1 MKERFEKRIPI
12 IPETVIKL
20 GQIDDLK
27 GQWRGGIAINPQILG
42 KLKKSVI
49 ITSTG
54 ASTRIEGA
62 KMTDVEIERFLNALK
77 SNPPENRD
85 EEEVAGYANLL
96 GRIFDNWKTLKLS
109 ESYILQFHEILLH
122 YSKKDELHKGKYKSK
137 ENRVVARNKEGVQV
151 TIFEPTEPWLVKKE
165 MDDVLFWANETLEQ
179 KTLHPL
185 LIIANFI
192 FEFLAIHPFEDGNGR
207 LSRALTNLLLLKA
220 GYEYI
225 SYVSLEEIIE
235 DKKDAYYASLRQSQ
249 KNHKTDKENIGP
261 WLTFFLGVLFEQ
273 AKRAQELMENDDP
286 TKLLSE
292 RQLQV
297 FSLFKTESL
306 AVMEIKKKLP
316 KVPEATIKQVLARLV
331 SLKLIERIGLGRA
344 TRYIKSKSTI
354 QS

>member
-1 MKERFEKRIPI
+1 MKERFQKRIPI
-12 IPETVIKL
+12 TPETVIKF

-42 KLKKSVI
+42 RLKKSVI
-49 ITSTG
+49 ITSAG

-62 KMTDVEIERFLNALK
+62 KMTDMEVERFLKALK

-85 EEEVAGYANLL
+85 EEEVAGYANVL

-109 ESYILQFHEILLH
+109 ESYILQLHEILLH
-122 YSKKDELHKGKYKSK
+122 YAKKDKLHKGKYKTK

-151 TIFEPTEPWLVKKE
+151 TIFEPTEPWLVKKA
-165 MDDVLFWANETLEQ
+165 MDDVLFWTHETLEQ

-185 LIIANFI
+185 LVIANFI

-225 SYVSLEEIIE
+225 PYVSLEEIIE
-235 DKKDAYYASLRQSQ
+235 DKKDTYYVSLRQSQ
-249 KNHKTDKENIGP
+249 KNHKTEKENIGP
-261 WLTFFLGVLFEQ
+261 WLTFFLDVLLEQ
-273 AKRAQELMENDDP
+273 AQQAQALMENDNP
-286 TKLLSE
+286 LTLLSE

-297 FSLFKTESL
+297 FSLFNNDSL
-306 AVMEIKKKLP
+306 AVIEIKKKLP
-316 KVPEATIKQVLARLV
+316 KVPEATIKQVLARLA

-344 TRYIKSKSTI
+344 TRYVKTKN
-354 QS
+354 

>member
-1 MKERFEKRIPI
+1 MKERFQKRIPTT
-12 IPETVIKL
+12 PETIIKL

-62 KMTDVEIERFLNALK
+62 KMTDMEIERFLRALK

-109 ESYILQFHEILLH
+109 ESFILQFHEILLH
-122 YSKKDELHKGKYKSK
+122 YSKKDKLHKGKYKGK
-137 ENRVVARNKEGVQV
+137 ENRVVARNKEGAQV

-165 MDDVLFWANETLEQ
+165 MDDVLYWTNETLGEHS
-179 KTLHPL
+179 LHPL
-185 LIIANFI
+185 FVIANFI

-207 LSRALTNLLLLKA
+207 LSRAFTNLLLLQA

-225 SYVSLEEIIE
+225 PYVSLEEIIE
-235 DKKDAYYASLRQSQ
+235 DKKDAYYVSLRQSQ
-249 KNHKTDKENIGP
+249 KNHKTEKENIGP
-261 WLTFFLGVLFEQ
+261 WLSFFLDVLLEQ
-273 AKRAQELMENDDP
+273 AKQAQKLMENDDP
-286 TKLLSE
+286 IKLLSE

-297 FSLFKTESL
+297 YSLFNTKSL
-306 AVMEIKKKLP
+306 AVMDIKEKLP
-316 KVPEATIKQVLARLV
+316 KVPEATIKQVLTRLV
-331 SLKLIERIGLGRA
+331 SLKLVERIGLGRA
-344 TRYIKSKSTI
+344 TRYTKTKS
-354 QS
+354 

>member
-1 MKERFEKRIPI
+1 MKDRFQKRIPTT
-12 IPETVIKL
+12 PETVIKL
-20 GQIDDLK
+20 GKIDDLK

-62 KMTDVEIERFLNALK
+62 KMSDIEVERFLGALK

-109 ESYILQFHEILLH
+109 ESFILQFHEILLH
-122 YSKKDELHKGKYKSK
+122 YSKKDKLHKGKYKSK
-137 ENRVVARNKEGVQV
+137 ENRVIAHNKEGAQIV
-151 TIFEPTEPWLVKKE
+151 IFEPTEPWLVKKE
-165 MDDVLFWANETLEQ
+165 MDDVLYWVNETLEE

-185 LIIANFI
+185 LVIANFI

-207 LSRALTNLLLLKA
+207 LSRALTNLLLLQA
-220 GYEYI
+220 AYEYI
-225 SYVSLEEIIE
+225 PYVSLEEIIE
-235 DKKDAYYASLRQSQ
+235 EKKDAYYASLRQSQ
-249 KNHKTDKENIGP
+249 KNHKTEKENIGP
-261 WLTFFLGVLFEQ
+261 WLSFFLDVLLEQ
-273 AKRAQELMENDDP
+273 GKRAQELMENDDP
-286 TKLLSE
+286 VKLLSE

-297 FSLFKTESL
+297 YSLFNTKSL
-306 AVMEIKKKLP
+306 AVMDIKEKLP

-331 SLKLIERIGLGRA
+331 GLKLIERIGLGRA
-344 TRYIKSKSTI
+344 TRYVKIKT
-354 QS
+354 

>member
-12 IPETVIKL
+12 LPETVIKL

-27 GQWRGGIAINPQILG
+27 GQWRGGIAINLQILG

-62 KMTDVEIERFLNALK
+62 KMTDMEIERFLNALK

-109 ESYILQFHEILLH
+109 ESFILQFHEILLH

-137 ENRVVARNKEGVQV
+137 ENRVVARNKEGMQV
-151 TIFEPTEPWLVKKE
+151 IIFEPTEPWLVKKE
-165 MDDVLFWANETLEQ
+165 MDDALFWANETLEQ
-179 KTLHPL
+179 KRLHPL
-185 LIIANFI
+185 LVIANFI

-225 SYVSLEEIIE
+225 PYVSLEEIIE
-235 DKKDAYYASLRQSQ
+235 NKKDAYYASLRQSQ
-249 KNHKTDKENIGP
+249 KNHKTETENIGP
-261 WLTFFLGVLFEQ
+261 WLTFFLDVLFEQ
-273 AKRAQELMENDDP
+273 ARRAQELMENDDP
-286 TKLLSE
+286 MKLLSK

-297 FSLFKTESL
+297 FSLFNTESL

-316 KVPEATIKQVLARLV
+316 KVPVATIKQALARLV
-331 SLKLIERIGLGRA
+331 TLKLIERIGLGRA
-344 TRYIKSKSTI
+344 TRYMKIGNK
-354 QS
+354 